1 MYSDKTRH
9 HAVDKKSPLRPPL
22 MNFELPSASMP
33 TNTARR
39 GRRSGR
45 PDTRR
50 TILTVARR
58 QFLHSGYAAVTMRSI
73 AAEAQVDPALLSHYF
88 GSKKGLFGASLALT
102 ANPAELLEQMLASG
116 DLDSFPE
123 RVIRQVVT
131 AWEDPNAGPALLN
144 MMRSYVQDEA
154 VATLVREAFKVE
166 IVDRITALVGG
177 RYAHEHA
184 TAFTSIVA
192 GLITTRYLLRLEPTA
207 SMSQE
212 DVIQVFATQLRR
224 TLTVPRRAPAARRMY

>member
-1 MYSDKTRH
+1 
-9 HAVDKKSPLRPPL
+9 
-22 MNFELPSASMP
+22 MP
-33 TNTARR
+33 ANRSRR

-58 QFLHSGYAAVTMRSI
+58 QFLSGGYQAVTMRSI
-73 AAEAQVDPALLSHYF
+73 AAEAEVDLALLSYYF

-102 ANPAELLEQMLASG
+102 ANPAELLGQMLASG

-123 RVIRQVVT
+123 RVVRQIIA
-131 AWEDPNAGPALLN
+131 AWEDPASGPALLN

-154 VATLVREAFKVE
+154 VATLVREALKIE
-166 IVDRITALVGG
+166 IADPIIALVGG
-177 RYAHEHA
+177 RYARERA
-184 TAFTSIVA
+184 AAFTSVVA

-212 DVIQVFATQLRR
+212 DVTRVFAAQLRMI
-224 TLTVPRRAPAARRMY
+224 LTAPRRAARAPAVPLIAP